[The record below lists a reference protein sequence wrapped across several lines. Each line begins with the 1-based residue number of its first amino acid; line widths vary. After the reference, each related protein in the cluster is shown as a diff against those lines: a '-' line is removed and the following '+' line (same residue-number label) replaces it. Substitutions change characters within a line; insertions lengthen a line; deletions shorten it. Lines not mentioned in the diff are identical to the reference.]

1 MTTVTGKLI
10 GASNPQRVEMRATLV
25 DVTGKD
31 AVGYVAS
38 VPGEL
43 VRPVTITPDS
53 DGAWTATLTANSLIE
68 SDAGDTLWAIQ
79 EGREK
84 DGTPIVTY
92 VAVPASGSHWVGSIR
107 ADLSDTI
114 TGGGT
119 VVYLPGPAGTDGE
132 DGASAYQVAVANGFV
147 GSEAQWLASL
157 VGPPGESGSGGGA
170 VDSVNG
176 LTGAVV
182 LDAAAVD
189 ADPEGAAAA
198 AQAAAISAAATDAT
212 ARVTAHSSASD
223 PHGDRAYAD
232 GKLAKTANLS
242 DLPDP
247 ATARISLGLGNAAT
261 RNVGTTAGTVTA
273 GDDSRLSNARTPT
286 THASS
291 HADGGSDPI
300 TPAAIGADPAGTATT
315 AVTTH
320 SGAADPHGDRAW
332 ADSKFA
338 TTTALGTLNTTVTD
352 LDAFVQ
358 DCLTRV
364 AAIEGGTAWLSG
376 LNVDG
381 NAQIADGDLTV
392 KDVDKGYRFRRGGS
406 ALDLEATGADLLLS
420 NWSGSGFNGTQR
432 AYLRLS
438 ADAQNVQV
446 AGPVESVA
454 ALYGAAVHKLDPATG
469 VASLGGKN
477 GLTAVR
483 FAGLKATA
491 GAPTTGDWTAGDTV
505 ADSTGAWWLCTA
517 SGTPGTWT
525 TGALPS
531 TGGTISGSL
540 AVTGHALGQDF
551 PAAHG
556 AAAWCYDPALA
567 VNSTQLTAGTLY
579 LVRVNLA
586 ANVNATKIYWWVA
599 NTGSGA
605 TTNQNLVGL
614 YDSGGTLLAS
624 ANVDASF
631 SSATLK
637 TTTIPATALSAGSW
651 YWVALLFNAS
661 VPPTLARA
669 SGWTGVD
676 AAANLGLTAATS
688 RFATNGSSRTALP
701 ATITPASNV
710 GTDFAGPWAA
720 VGA

>member
-43 VRPVTITPDS
+43 VRPVPITPGN

-92 VAVPASGSHWVGSIR
+92 VAVPDTGSHWVGSIR

-119 VVYLPGPAGTDGE
+119 VVYLPGPAGADGE
-132 DGASAYQVAVANGFV
+132 DGASAYEVAVANGFV
-147 GSEAQWLASL
+147 GSEAEWLASL

-212 ARVTAHSSASD
+212 ARVTAHSSATD

-247 ATARISLGLGNAAT
+247 AAARTSLGLGNAAT
-261 RNVGTTAGTVTA
+261 RNVGTTTGTVTA
-273 GDDSRLSNARTPT
+273 GDDSRLTDARTPT
-286 THASS
+286 AHAAS
-291 HADGGSDPI
+291 HATGGSDPV
-300 TPAAIGADPAGTATT
+300 TAAAIGADPAGTATT

-320 SGAADPHGDRAW
+320 TGATDPHGDRSW

-338 TTTALGTLNTTVTD
+338 TTTDLGTTNAAVTD

-364 AAIEGGTAWLSG
+364 AAIEQGTAWLAGVNSSG
-376 LNVDG
+376 PVMVSG
-381 NAQIADGDLTV
+381 ADLTV
-392 KDVDKGYRFRRGGS
+392 KDNDKGYRFRRGGS
-406 ALDLEATGADLLLS
+406 ALDLEATGADLLVS
-420 NWSGSGFNGTQR
+420 NWSGTGFNGTQR

-438 ADAQNVQV
+438 ADAQNIQV

-483 FAGLKATA
+483 FAGLKATP

-531 TGGTISGSL
+531 TGGIITGNL
-540 AVTGHALGQDF
+540 AVTGNAFGQDT
-551 PAAHG
+551 PSAHG
-556 AAAWCYDPALA
+556 IAAWCYDPALA
-567 VNSTQLTAGTLY
+567 VNSTALSNGILY
-579 LVRVNLA
+579 LTRVNIA
-586 ANVNATKIYWWVA
+586 ADVNVTKLYWWVG
-599 NTGSGA
+599 NSGSSPVSGQ
-605 TTNQNLVGL
+605 NQVGL
-614 YDSGGTLLAS
+614 YSSAGTLLAS
-624 ANVDASF
+624 TTVD
-631 SSATLK
+631 SAISTAGFK
-637 TTTIPATALSAGSW
+637 TTTITSQALTAGAF
-651 YWVALLFNAS
+651 YWVAMVFNAS
-661 VPPTLARA
+661 VAPTLTRA

-676 AAANLGLTAATS
+676 TAANLGQPAASS

-701 ATITPASNV
+701 STITPASNV